1 MYKFSKN
8 RQIELTDF
16 NQPFGMKLNPENR
29 WVKKAD
35 MIPWDAIEEKYAK
48 GIYYFEDA
56 LELGLKPGM
65 PGLEA
70 LNLG

>member
-16 NQPFGMKLNPENR
+16 NQPLGMKLNPENR

-35 MIPWDAIEEKYAK
+35 MIPWNACQT
-48 GIYYFEDA
+48 FEGNIRLAEDTEGVW
-56 LELGLKPGM
+56 LLRP
-65 PGLEA
+65 
-70 LNLG
+70 

>member
-16 NQPFGMKLNPENR
+16 NQPFGMKLNSENR

-35 MIPWDAIEEKYAK
+35 MMSNH
-48 GIYYFEDA
+48 IYQTIYSENIITYLF
-56 LELGLKPGM
+56 LILLIYWVI
-65 PGLEA
+65 L
-70 LNLG
+70 